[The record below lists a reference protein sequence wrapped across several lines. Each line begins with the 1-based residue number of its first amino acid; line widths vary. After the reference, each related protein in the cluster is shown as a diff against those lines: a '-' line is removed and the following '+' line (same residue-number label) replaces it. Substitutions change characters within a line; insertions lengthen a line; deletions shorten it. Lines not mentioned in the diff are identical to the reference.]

1 MIKNNRTN
9 KPAGTERKANT
20 QDPVE
25 VIGERMLR
33 EVAAILAEPESS
45 STTQAIRI

>member
-1 MIKNNRTN
+1 MTVKNRTN
-9 KPAGTERKANT
+9 KPTDTEKKAGT

-33 EVAAILAEPESS
+33 EVAAILAKPAEADSRI
-45 STTQAIRI
+45 QAV